1 MANPVKHIGRLKNT
15 GVKVITVFRTLPG
28 ESDSALVIQVNQ
40 LKDEYHDAIM
50 QMLETDQAQEAFEF
64 GEMLFIRH
72 FPDGR
77 PMLSA
82 LQQDGRLQ
90 KVSTSNVLMTPT
102 VNAAVPLDQLNVL
115 IAEQKNCAVD
125 ELCNFV
131 SGAQANAQAKKI
143 QESKKNTVPN
153 SEATAVPAMP
163 QAAANEILTDFD
175 IAKSYRSQAD
185 AMYKE
190 AARLRKEADALDP
203 PKKKAT
209 VKAEE
214 SADA

>member
-1 MANPVKHIGRLKNT
+1 MANPVKHIGRMKNT
-15 GVKVITVFRTLPG
+15 GVKVLTVFRTLPG
-28 ESDSALVIQVNQ
+28 ESDSTLVIQVNQ

-50 QMLETDQAQEAFEF
+50 QLLETDQAQEAFEF

-77 PMLSA
+77 PMLQA

-102 VNAAVPLDQLNVL
+102 VNAAVALDQLNVL
-115 IAEQKNCAVD
+115 IAEQRNCAVD

-131 SGAQANAQAKKI
+131 SGAQANAQAKTNA
-143 QESKKNTVPN
+143 EKKKEPVTEV
-153 SEATAVPAMP
+153 TAPVVERA
-163 QAAANEILTDFD
+163 QAAPDAVLTDSD

-203 PKKKAT
+203 PKKKVT
-209 VKAEE
+209 VKETEGA
-214 SADA
+214 

>member
-1 MANPVKHIGRLKNT
+1 MANPVKHIGRIKNT

-90 KVSTSNVLMTPT
+90 KVATSNVLMTPT

-131 SGAQANAQAKKI
+131 SGAQANAQAKNNV
-143 QESKKNTVPN
+143 EKKKEPVTEVAAPIV
-153 SEATAVPAMP
+153 ERA
-163 QAAANEILTDFD
+163 QAALDTVLTDFD

>member
-28 ESDSALVIQVNQ
+28 ESDSALIIQVNQ

-131 SGAQANAQAKKI
+131 SGAQANAQAKKT
-143 QESKKNTVPN
+143 QDSKKN
-153 SEATAVPAMP
+153 AVP
-163 QAAANEILTDFD
+163 
-175 IAKSYRSQAD
+175 
-185 AMYKE
+185 
-190 AARLRKEADALDP
+190 
-203 PKKKAT
+203 T
-209 VKAEE
+209 VKQLLFQQCLRPLLTKFLLTLILLKAIE
-214 SADA
+214 AKQMLCTKKLPGCVKKQMH

>member
-1 MANPVKHIGRLKNT
+1 
-15 GVKVITVFRTLPG
+15 VFRTLPG

-40 LKDEYHDAIM
+40 LKDEYHDAVM

-102 VNAAVPLDQLNVL
+102 VNAAVQLDQLNVL

-131 SGAQANAQAKKI
+131 SGAQANAQAKTNAAKKK
-143 QESKKNTVPN
+143 ESVTEVAAPVV
-153 SEATAVPAMP
+153 ERA
-163 QAAANEILTDFD
+163 QAASDAVLTDSD

-203 PKKKAT
+203 PKKKVT
-209 VKAEE
+209 VKETEGA
-214 SADA
+214 

>member
-1 MANPVKHIGRLKNT
+1 MANPVKHIGRIKNT

-64 GEMLFIRH
+64 GEMMFIRH

-90 KVSTSNVLMTPT
+90 KVATSNVLMTPT

-131 SGAQANAQAKKI
+131 SGAQANAQAKTNA
-143 QESKKNTVPN
+143 EKKKEVAAPVV
-153 SEATAVPAMP
+153 ERA
-163 QAAANEILTDFD
+163 QAASDTVLTDSD

>member
-1 MANPVKHIGRLKNT
+1 MANPVKHIGRIKNT
-15 GVKVITVFRTLPG
+15 GVKVLTVFRTLPG

-50 QMLETDQAQEAFEF
+50 QLLETDQAQEAFEF

-131 SGAQANAQAKKI
+131 SGAQANAQAKTNADKKKEPVK
-143 QESKKNTVPN
+143 QEAAPVV
-153 SEATAVPAMP
+153 ERA
-163 QAAANEILTDFD
+163 QAAPDAVLTDSD

-203 PKKKAT
+203 PKKKVT
-209 VKAEE
+209 VKETE
-214 SADA
+214 SA